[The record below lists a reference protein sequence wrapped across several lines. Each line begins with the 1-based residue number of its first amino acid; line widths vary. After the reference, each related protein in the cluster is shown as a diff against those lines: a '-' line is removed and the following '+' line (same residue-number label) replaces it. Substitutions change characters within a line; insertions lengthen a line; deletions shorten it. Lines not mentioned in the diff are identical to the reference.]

1 LPIDYLIF
9 LMKLDQFK
17 SQMVNDMKKLLAALP
32 VFAAALVLAGSGS
45 HAFTFENN
53 GASSSNGSA
62 IVDPGDQ
69 VKSSGNASTTSREG
83 GTGFH
88 FSVGPSSGSGLTN
101 RSDSRPA
108 WVGNPL
114 FLDKGSSQPGQ

>member
-1 LPIDYLIF
+1 
-9 LMKLDQFK
+9 
-17 SQMVNDMKKLLAALP
+17 MKKLLAVLP
-32 VFAAALVLAGSGS
+32 VFAAVLVLAGSGA

-53 GASSSNGSA
+53 GPSSSNGSA
-62 IVDPGDQ
+62 IVDPDEQ
-69 VKSSGNASTTSREG
+69 VKNSGNGSTSREG

-88 FSVGPSSGSGLTN
+88 FSAGPSSGSGLTN
-101 RSDSRPA
+101 RSNSPPA

>member
-1 LPIDYLIF
+1 
-9 LMKLDQFK
+9 MKLGWFK
-17 SQMVNDMKKLLAALP
+17 TPQVNDMKKLLVALP
-32 VFAAALVLAGSGS
+32 VFAAALVLAGSGA

-53 GASSSNGSA
+53 SASGGNGSA
-62 IVDPGDQ
+62 IVDPDEQ
-69 VKSSGNASTTSREG
+69 VKSFGNGSTTSREG